1 MLLHNTHPYL
11 LKTEMRQ
18 NKSKDKSQSAEQNY
32 SDVLEIVEQ
41 LAEILVRTDLSEV
54 RIRDNEFE
62 VQVSRDRGN
71 PGGYEQV
78 ALRPAE
84 TNIAVGAPQFPV
96 ENPDAESGSEAQN
109 GFISAPMPSRFY
121 RSPAPDE
128 PPFVKVGD
136 IVARGEPVAVLEV
149 MKTYNPVEAP
159 FNCEILEVL
168 AEDGDA
174 VEYSQPLF
182 RVKQIS

>member
-1 MLLHNTHPYL
+1 
-11 LKTEMRQ
+11 MRQ
-18 NKSKDKSQSAEQNY
+18 NRSKDKSQSAEQNY

-71 PGGYEQV
+71 PSGYEQV
-78 ALRPAE
+78 ALRPSE
-84 TNIAVGAPQFPV
+84 TNVAAGAPQPPV
-96 ENPDAESGSEAQN
+96 ENPDAESRSEADKA
-109 GFISAPMPSRFY
+109 FISAPMPSRFY

-136 IVARGEPVAVLEV
+136 IVATGEPVAVLEV

-159 FNCEILEVL
+159 FNCEILEIL
-168 AEDGDA
+168 AEDGEA

>member
-1 MLLHNTHPYL
+1 
-11 LKTEMRQ
+11 MRQ

-62 VQVSRDRGN
+62 VQVSRDREN

-84 TNIAVGAPQFPV
+84 TSVAAGAPQLPV
-96 ENPDAESGSEAQN
+96 ENPDTEGGSEAQN

-136 IVARGEPVAVLEV
+136 IVAMGEPVAVLEV

-168 AEDGDA
+168 AEDGEA